1 MPAPNKGINAVDP
14 LATLGPEFC
23 ISSTNLVP
31 DGRGMRVRTGYRE
44 FATSVGS
51 GGIRTLI
58 PFTGSTTATDALFA
72 TTSAGIFNVTAG
84 GAGPWTAE
92 VTFAINSGTS
102 GTGVWNNFVLDSG
115 ANQAFYADE
124 ANGLF
129 RRAGG
134 GTWAAVTDITGVSE
148 LDLVFCMQFKS
159 RMWFVERNSSRAWY
173 LASGAISGAATAFEF
188 GNKFKYG
195 GSLVALYNWTL
206 DGGDGIDDY
215 LVAVGSGGDVVV
227 YRGSDPSSTATWEQ
241 TGLWYIGGLPA
252 GRRIGQT
259 FGGDLYLL
267 SQYGVLPMTRLVSG
281 RPVQEQDAFASRNIS
296 PLIVNDM
303 AISRTVGGW
312 ELRNVPG
319 ENVLLLSTP
328 SRTGYPDKQYVLST
342 QTNGWGVFEGLPY
355 NTGAQFNGT
364 FYFANTAT
372 NVVYSFTGTLDGVTL
387 AGTGGSPREFTL
399 LTTFSEQGEVATYH
413 RVQFMR
419 PVFIGSSVPG
429 YNVEARYDYDLELPT
444 GALNVSAATASV
456 WGAPPAT
463 ALWDAAIWS
472 GESSVTQS
480 VTAGAGI
487 GRAMAVAMNGETS
500 GELLLLRIDVLFDS
514 GGIL

>member
-44 FATSVGS
+44 FATAVGS
-51 GGIRTLI
+51 GGIRTMI
-58 PFTGSTTATDALFA
+58 QFDGANPANDRLFA
-72 TTSAGIFNVTAG
+72 TTSAGIFDVTAG
-84 GAGPWTAE
+84 GAGPWTAD
-92 VTFAINSGTS
+92 VTFAINSATS
-102 GTGVWNNFVLDSG
+102 GIGVWNNFVLDSG
-115 ANQAFYADE
+115 SHQAFYADE

-129 RRAGG
+129 RRPGG
-134 GTWAAVTDITGVSE
+134 GTWAPVTDITFPTATTE
-148 LDLVFCMQFKS
+148 LELVFCMQFKS
-159 RMWFVERNSSRAWY
+159 RMWFIERNSSRAWY

-241 TGLWYIGGLPA
+241 TGLWYIGGLPS

-296 PLIVNDM
+296 PLIVADM
-303 AISRTVGGW
+303 NSVRTQYGW
-312 ELRNVPG
+312 EIRNAAS
-319 ENVLLLSTP
+319 ENVMILSTP
-328 SRTGYPDKQYVLST
+328 KIDGYPYKQYVLST

-355 NTGAQFNGT
+355 NTGVPFNGT
-364 FYFANTAT
+364 FYFANFVD
-372 NVVYSFTGTLDGVTL
+372 NVVYRLSGTLDGTL
-387 AGTGGSPREFTL
+387 LDGTGGAARPFTL
-399 LTTFSEQGEVATYH
+399 LTTFSEQGELATFH

-444 GALNVSAATASV
+444 GALTVSTAVASV
-456 WGAPPAT
+456 WDS
-463 ALWDAAIWS
+463 ALWDSATWA
-472 GESSVTQS
+472 GTASVTQS
-480 VTAGAGI
+480 VSAGVGI

-500 GELLLLRIDVLFDS
+500 GEALLLRIDVLFDS